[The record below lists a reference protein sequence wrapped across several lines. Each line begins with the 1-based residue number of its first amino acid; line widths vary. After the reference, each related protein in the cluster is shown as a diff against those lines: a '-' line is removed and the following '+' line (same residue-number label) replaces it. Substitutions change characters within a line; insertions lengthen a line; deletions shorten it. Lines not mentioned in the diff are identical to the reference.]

1 MWDLEGKSDVKA
13 ILLLFLLL
21 SDRVDVCVKAEPT
34 FSSPQILVTKVKG
47 VEGQFD
53 SFLWTTAV
61 MLYLE
66 IWSHV
71 MAPNFSFFSTPSEFC
86 KHCCF

>member
-13 ILLLFLLL
+13 ILLLLLL
-21 SDRVDVCVKAEPT
+21 LRVDVCLKPEAI
-34 FSSPQILVTKVKG
+34 FSGLQILVTKVKD

-61 MLYLE
+61 M
-66 IWSHV
+66 V
-71 MAPNFSFFSTPSEFC
+71 CP
-86 KHCCF
+86 

>member
-13 ILLLFLLL
+13 ILLLLLLL
-21 SDRVDVCVKAEPT
+21 SDRVDVCLKPEPT
-34 FSSPQILVTKVKG
+34 FSGPQILVTKVKD

-61 MLYLE
+61 M
-66 IWSHV
+66 V
-71 MAPNFSFFSTPSEFC
+71 CP
-86 KHCCF
+86 